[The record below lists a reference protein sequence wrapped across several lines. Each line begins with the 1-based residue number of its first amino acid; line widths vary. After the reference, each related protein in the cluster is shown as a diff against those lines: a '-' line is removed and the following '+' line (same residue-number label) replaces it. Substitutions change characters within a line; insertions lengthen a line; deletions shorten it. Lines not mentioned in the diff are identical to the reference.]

1 MVCQVRNRISRR
13 LSVSKAHGPLKALV
27 GKAEIPEE
35 DCHVFVFALNR
46 ALKEIS
52 GYSRNP
58 NVDES
63 SPEKKVGKFV
73 RFLRPVL

>member
-1 MVCQVRNRISRR
+1 M
-13 LSVSKAHGPLKALV
+13 SKAHGPLKALM

-46 ALKEIS
+46 ALNEIS

>member
-1 MVCQVRNRISRR
+1 MF
-13 LSVSKAHGPLKALV
+13 
-27 GKAEIPEE
+27 
-35 DCHVFVFALNR
+35 DFALNR

-52 GYSRNP
+52 DYSRNP

-63 SPEKKVGKFV
+63 SLEKKVGKFV

>member
-1 MVCQVRNRISRR
+1 M
-13 LSVSKAHGPLKALV
+13 SKAYRLLKALM
-27 GKAEIPEE
+27 GKAEIPRE
-35 DCHVFVFALNR
+35 DCHVFDFALNR

-52 GYSRNP
+52 DYSRNP

-63 SPEKKVGKFV
+63 SLEKKAGKFV

>member
-1 MVCQVRNRISRR
+1 M
-13 LSVSKAHGPLKALV
+13 SKAHGPLKALV

-35 DCHVFVFALNR
+35 DCHVFVFALNC
-46 ALKEIS
+46 AFKEIS
-52 GYSRNP
+52 DDSRNP

-63 SPEKKVGKFV
+63 SLEKKVGKFV